1 MLPNYL
7 LAAQMKL
14 RLSIAVVL
22 FASLLV
28 FANTNICQAQW
39 SAINSGYAVTT
50 NWHGQDVPLGESV
63 TAWAG
68 TTHSEVQKVQF
79 RWIAPDEE
87 TVVWDPWI
95 EVFGPYT
102 TPAVPDGVPQEI
114 IDWAE
119 DHLGVDIL
127 YAQNTQTPDLL
138 GDWGVQALFHAG
150 SGKIKGEDS
159 TIVAIRAS
167 SMNTVPEV
175 PFGTIAIS
183 LSMFVILGVFAIK
196 RKRSLSIGI
205 PT

>member
-1 MLPNYL
+1 M

-14 RLSIAVVL
+14 RFAVATIL

-28 FANTNICQAQW
+28 FANTNIAQAQW

-50 NWHGQDVPLGESV
+50 NWHGQEVPLGEEV

-68 TTHSEVQKVQF
+68 TTRSEVKKVEF
-79 RWIAPDEE
+79 LWRAPDEE
-87 TVVWDPWI
+87 TVVFHDWI
-95 EVFGPYT
+95 YIDGPYT
-102 TPAVPDGVPQEI
+102 TPTVPDGVPQEI
-114 IDWAE
+114 IDWANE
-119 DHLGVDIL
+119 NPGIDVY
-127 YAQNTQTPDLL
+127 YANNTQTPDVL

-150 SGKIKGEDS
+150 SGKIKGQDS

-167 SMNTVPEV
+167 STHTVPEV

-183 LSMFVILGVFAIK
+183 LSMFVILGIFTIK
-196 RKRSLSIGI
+196 RKRSLSIGV